1 MTTPVRDVEMVGHVH
16 WLQYENDI
24 RFPAE
29 IGLSE
34 VLTFGIPEDRRR
46 AILTSVD
53 NTGRIEYAKDRPVN
67 KVVRRNISHL
77 PFGYEGLHTKEE
89 AERKIVRFVQDKLLA
104 VKGHD
109 QKVYFEILGLTVVE
123 LKSVL
128 PCCPKYADLP
138 DEVFHPKDLAA
149 IPPQNTIQAR

>member
-1 MTTPVRDVEMVGHVH
+1 MTTAVRDVKRNGRHVH
-16 WLQYENDI
+16 GTNTSGV

-29 IGLSE
+29 IGVSE
-34 VLTFGIPEDRRR
+34 VLPFGIPEDRRR

-67 KVVRRNISHL
+67 RVASRNISRL

-89 AERKIVRFVQDKLLA
+89 AERKIIRFVQDKLLA
-104 VKGHD
+104 IKGHD
-109 QKVYFEILGLTVVE
+109 QKVYFESLGLTVVE

-128 PCCPKYADLP
+128 PCCPKYSDLLE
-138 DEVFHPKDLAA
+138 EVFHPKTS
-149 IPPQNTIQAR
+149 P